1 MEEYEK
7 AIRERL
13 SKDRMR
19 HVLAVRDCAAELAA
33 LHGVEQRDAAVA
45 GLLHDY
51 ARDIP
56 ADQMLSMAR
65 ARGLV
70 SCSVEEKVPLLLHGP
85 LGAQLIKED
94 LGIDNPQV
102 MEAVALHTLGRPAM
116 GRLAQLIYIADLIA
130 PGRDFPSVE
139 RLRKIARDDLDR
151 ALLECF
157 ASTIGYCLQKFK
169 LIHPQTIDA
178 WNYYV
183 VRK

>member
-1 MEEYEK
+1 M
-7 AIRERL
+7 
-13 SKDRMR
+13 
-19 HVLAVRDCAAELAA
+19 
-33 LHGVEQRDAAVA
+33 
-45 GLLHDY
+45 
-51 ARDIP
+51 
-56 ADQMLSMAR
+56 
-65 ARGLV
+65 
-70 SCSVEEKVPLLLHGP
+70 HGP

-139 RLRKIARDDLDR
+139 RLRKIARDGLDR

>member
-1 MEEYEK
+1 MQEYEK

-13 SKDRMR
+13 SKDRME

-33 LHGVEQRDAAVA
+33 IHGVEQKDAALA

-56 ADQMLSMAR
+56 ADQLLSMAR

-70 SCSVEEKVPLLLHGP
+70 SCSIEEKVPLLLHGAV
-85 LGAQLIKED
+85 GAQLIKEE
-94 LGIDNPQV
+94 LGIDNPQLL
-102 MEAVALHTLGRPAM
+102 EAIALHTLGGPAM

-139 RLRKIARDDLDR
+139 HLREIARNDLDR

-157 ASTIGYCLQKFK
+157 ASTIGYCLQRF
-169 LIHPQTIDA
+169 
-178 WNYYV
+178 
-183 VRK
+183 

>member
-1 MEEYEK
+1 MQEYEK

-13 SKDRMR
+13 SKDRME

-33 LHGVEQRDAAVA
+33 IHGLEQRDAELA

-51 ARDIP
+51 ARDIS
-56 ADQMLSMAR
+56 ADQLLSMAR

-70 SCSVEEKVPLLLHGP
+70 TCSVEEKVPLLLHGP
-85 LGAQLIKED
+85 LGAQLIKEE
-94 LGIDNPQV
+94 LGIDNPHLL
-102 MEAVALHTLGRPAM
+102 EAVALHTLGSPAM
-116 GRLAQLIYIADLIA
+116 GRLAQVIYIADLIA

-139 RLRKIARDDLDR
+139 RLREIARNDLDR

-157 ASTIGYCLQKFK
+157 ASTIGYCLQRYK
-169 LIHPQTIDA
+169 LIHPRTIDA

-183 VRK
+183 VSK

>member
-1 MEEYEK
+1 MLEYEK

-13 SKDRMR
+13 SKERME

-33 LHGVEQRDAAVA
+33 IHGVEQRDAALA

-56 ADQMLSMAR
+56 AEQLLSMAQE
-65 ARGLV
+65 RGLV
-70 SCSVEEKVPLLLHGP
+70 TCSIEEKVPLLLHGP
-85 LGAQLIKED
+85 VGAQLIKEE
-94 LGIDNPQV
+94 LGIDDPQLL
-102 MEAVALHTLGRPAM
+102 EAVALHTLGGPAM
-116 GRLAQLIYIADLIA
+116 GRLAQVVYIADLIA
-130 PGRDFPSVE
+130 PGRDFPFVE
-139 RLRKIARDDLDR
+139 RLREIARKDLDR

-183 VRK
+183 VNK